1 MQAIVGHSFNQ
12 SSSGQ
17 PISLCLYKASRLARW
32 PPKRQKSDERGWSN
46 EVIRE
51 LRSESDEFRP
61 PKVRQQFRT
70 SSGLPRVRHPAASS
84 GVRRVP
90 ASQGPAASS
99 GVRRVPASQS
109 PAASSGVP
117 SSGLP
122 RVRQRRVKVRQVP
135 ESDEPPK
142 VRPPKSPSDEFRPP
156 RSPAA
161 SSGIHEFRH
170 TTNLPRVRQRVRHPT
185 NLARIWNST
194 SDATVTQIRTQI
206 LSGDDTA
213 FSGLSHHP
221 AVSCNVDPG
230 GRPVTGP
237 SLTLSQERSLAPSP
251 TQELL
256 IDVLAV
262 AVKDL
267 NLRPGNKNSAWTQN

>member
-1 MQAIVGHSFNQ
+1 MNDSAT
-12 SSSGQ
+12 SSGI
-17 PISLCLYKASRLARW
+17 PNSGSKFRSPTSSGL
-32 PPKRQKSDERGWSN
+32 PKVRQRVPESN
-46 EVIRE
+46 
-51 LRSESDEFRP
+51 EFRP
-61 PKVRQQFRT
+61 PK
-70 SSGLPRVRHPAASS
+70 SPAASS

-90 ASQGPAASS
+90 ASQKS
-99 GVRRVPASQS
+99 GSEFRHPRVPAYD
-109 PAASSGVP
+109 
-117 SSGLP
+117 
-122 RVRQRRVKVRQVP
+122 
-135 ESDEPPK
+135 ES
-142 VRPPKSPSDEFRPP
+142 
-156 RSPAA
+156 
-161 SSGIHEFRH
+161 
-170 TTNLPRVRQRVRHPT
+170 NLPRVQQQVRHPT

-213 FSGLSHHP
+213 SSGLSHHP

-237 SLTLSQERSLAPSP
+237 SLTLSQEKSLTPSP

-267 NLRPGNKNSAWTQN
+267 NLRPGNRNSAWTEN